1 MTPSTKKR
9 SRAPRGQGDKLRDQI
24 LDATTELLVE
34 TGNEEAV
41 SIRAVADRVGVT
53 PPSIYMHFADKND
66 LIFAVC
72 EKHFADLDARM
83 EEAAREGDGSLDSL
97 RRRGRAYIQFGL
109 DNPEPYRILFMSK
122 PAAAPEGFQEER
134 LKTTA
139 AFDHLVDAVREVI
152 DEGLIEGD
160 PVEVAVCL
168 WSAGHGITSLLIAH
182 PDFPWPDIESA
193 IDRILYVQMFGLV
206 KRPS

>member
-1 MTPSTKKR
+1 MTETIKKR
-9 SRAPRGQGDKLRDQI
+9 SRAPRGQGDKLRAQI
-24 LDATTELLVE
+24 LDATTQLLVE

-53 PPSIYMHFADKND
+53 PPSIYMHFADKNE

-72 EKHFADLDARM
+72 EEHFGELDARI
-83 EEAAREGDGSLDSL
+83 EEAAKDATDPLDSL

-109 DNPEPYRILFMSK
+109 DHPEQYRVLFMSK
-122 PAAAPEGFQEER
+122 AAAAPEGFQEER
-134 LKTTA
+134 LKRTA

-152 DEGLIEGD
+152 DQGLIEGD
-160 PVEVAVCL
+160 PVQVAVCL

-182 PDFPWPDIESA
+182 PDFDWPDIEQT
-193 IDRILYVQMFGLV
+193 IDLVLYAQMFGLV
-206 KRPS
+206 RRPG